1 MLKKFID
8 FIFQES
14 LFENDDKI
22 LLTVSGGP
30 DSVVLC
36 ELFYRAKYN
45 FGIAHCNFHLRGK
58 ESDED
63 EIFVRDLAKKYNVQ
77 FYVKHFNT
85 KKYAKDN
92 HISIEMAARDLR
104 YNWFFELLKKE
115 KYKYIATG
123 HHLDDQIET
132 FFINIIRGTGIAGL
146 HGIISKQ
153 NNIIRP
159 LLFAYRNDIEAFLK
173 KNNIPFR
180 TDSTNNS
187 VKFMRNKF
195 RNLILPQLYQIN
207 KNYKKTIIND
217 IERLKDA
224 EFIYKTKINEVKKN
238 ILIKEGKNILIPIEK
253 LKELNPLRTY
263 LFEFLSSYNF
273 NFSTVEDIISRLD
286 DISGKQFFSSS
297 HRLIKDREYL
307 IISELDKKSEANAIE
322 FFINE
327 NDLFINTPVSLK
339 FKKLIYN
346 KDFIISKDKFIACF
360 DKDKLKFP
368 LQIRKW
374 EKGDYF
380 YPFGMNKKKKLS
392 DFFIDEKFSLLEKEK
407 IWLLCS
413 DNDIVWIIGKR
424 IDNRFRIRNNTK
436 NIFQA
441 VLVE

>member
-1 MLKKFID
+1 MLKKFKD

-30 DSVVLC
+30 DSVILC

-63 EIFVRDLAKKYNVQ
+63 EIFVRDLSKKYKVQ

-217 IERLKDA
+217 IKRLKDA

-327 NDLFINTPVSLK
+327 NDLFINTPVPLK
-339 FKKLIYN
+339 FKNLIYN
-346 KDFIISKDKFIACF
+346 HDFIISKDKFIACF

-374 EKGDYF
+374 KKGDYF

>member
-30 DSVVLC
+30 DSVILC

-63 EIFVRDLAKKYNVQ
+63 EIFVRDLSKKYKVQ

-238 ILIKEGKNILIPIEK
+238 ILIKGGKNILIPIEK

>member
-1 MLKKFID
+1 MLKKFKD

-63 EIFVRDLAKKYNVQ
+63 EIFVRDLSKKYKVQ

-217 IERLKDA
+217 IKRLKDA

-374 EKGDYF
+374 KKGDYF

>member
-1 MLKKFID
+1 MLKKFKD

-63 EIFVRDLAKKYNVQ
+63 EIFVRDLSKKYKVQ

-217 IERLKDA
+217 IKRLKDA

-238 ILIKEGKNILIPIEK
+238 ILIKGGKNILIPIEK

-374 EKGDYF
+374 KKGDYF